1 MTGPSGPTADVLGV
15 PVTDLQYSISRTYN
29 GVIPVL
35 FALSTLFVLMRLL
48 SRWKTSLGAD
58 DYLVVSAAVGEGR
71 LLSASFKNV
80 LTRQM
85 FGLVDMAVII
95 KAISSMLGPRPEYQP
110 LSYVNHV
117 TPLSVVAEITSTWS
131 VALLKT
137 SIAVMLRR
145 FQRTRGWA
153 VFLYSV
159 IGVQIATAV
168 FVTIMQ
174 STRCI
179 PIQTLWDPTV
189 TEKRCWGDQ
198 AFKISMTVAAVL
210 VIITDVIYATIPL
223 TFLHHVRRSVRDR
236 IQIGFLMSLGLFASA
251 ASIVK
256 AVIVQQVDGTTDY
269 AGHGLSIALWAS
281 IEAQVGIIAACIP
294 CLRAPFLRL
303 LGHLGISTGPS
314 GDTRSVPVQG
324 GIEHHGSRTLTKYAP
339 SESEED
345 ILVPEQSQWSTG
357 RGRID
362 VKPDIDI
369 EMASVVATSR

>member
-1 MTGPSGPTADVLGV
+1 M
-15 PVTDLQYSISRTYN
+15 TDLQYSISRTYN
-29 GVIPVL
+29 GVIPAL
-35 FALSTLFVLMRLL
+35 FALSTVIVLMRLL
-48 SRWKTSLGAD
+48 SRWKTSFEAD
-58 DYLVVSAAVGEGR
+58 DYLVVGAAVGEGR
-71 LLSASFKNV
+71 LLSSSTTV
-80 LTRQM
+80 LTKQM

-95 KAISSMLGPRPEYQP
+95 KAISSMLGPRQEYQ
-110 LSYVNHV
+110 
-117 TPLSVVAEITSTWS
+117 PLSVVAEITSTWS

-145 FQRTRGWA
+145 FLRTRGWA

-179 PIQTLWDPTV
+179 PIQTLWDPTI
-189 TEKRCWGDQ
+189 TEKRCWGDE
-198 AFKISMTVAAVL
+198 AFKISMTLAAVL

-236 IQIGFLMSLGLFASA
+236 IVIGFLMSLGLFASA

-256 AVIVQQVDGTTDY
+256 TVIVQQFDGTTDY

-303 LGHLGISTGPS
+303 LNRLGISTGFS
-314 GDTRSVPVQG
+314 GDTRSVPIQG
-324 GIEHHGSRTLTKYAP
+324 GIEHHGSRTLTRRAP
-339 SESEED
+339 NESEED
-345 ILVPEQSQWSTG
+345 ILVPEQSQWNTAG
-357 RGRID
+357 EDRFEARH
-362 VKPDIDI
+362 
-369 EMASVVATSR
+369 

>member
-1 MTGPSGPTADVLGV
+1 
-15 PVTDLQYSISRTYN
+15 
-29 GVIPVL
+29 
-35 FALSTLFVLMRLL
+35 
-48 SRWKTSLGAD
+48 
-58 DYLVVSAAVGEGR
+58 
-71 LLSASFKNV
+71 
-80 LTRQM
+80 
-85 FGLVDMAVII
+85 MAVII
-95 KAISSMLGPRPEYQP
+95 KSISSMLGPRQEYQP

-137 SIAVMLRR
+137 GIAVMLRR
-145 FQRTRGWA
+145 FLRTRGWDT
-153 VFLYSV
+153 FLYSV

-179 PIQTLWDPTV
+179 PIQTLWDPTI
-189 TEKRCWGDQ
+189 TDRRCWGDE
-198 AFKISMTVAAVL
+198 AFKISMTVAAAL

-236 IQIGFLMSLGLFASA
+236 IVIGFLMSLGLLASA

-256 AVIVQQVDGTTDY
+256 TVIVQQFDGTTDY

-294 CLRAPFLRL
+294 CLRAPFLHL
-303 LGHLGISTGPS
+303 LGRLGISPGSSGHTKPIPS
-314 GDTRSVPVQG
+314 QG
-324 GIEHHGSRTLTKYAP
+324 GIQRHGSRTLTKHAP
-339 SESEED
+339 NESEED
-345 ILVPEQSQWSTG
+345 ILVPEHGQCST
-357 RGRID
+357 RRERID

-369 EMASVVATSR
+369 EMVSVVTTSR